1 MATTVQ
7 ARLDAET
14 AAILKRVARERG
26 WSSSQAVRE
35 GIHLLAPQS
44 DAVKS
49 VQIHG
54 LGMFDAGVTDL
65 ATNQVKRA
73 VGRLRPEN
81 AVGGTF
87 HQQSGQWQRLP
98 ADLAPDRERGTSF
111 PSAHAANSAALALL
125 AMCFWPGLRR
135 GVWALPLLVGWSR
148 VYLGK
153 HYPSDVLGGWLLGL
167 CVGWLCW
174 LLWRAAARRWCL
186 QLRAEPAEE

>member
-65 ATNQVKRA
+65 ATNKKHLEGL
-73 VGRLRPEN
+73 GRSSMP
-81 AVGGTF
+81 GGKT
-87 HQQSGQWQRLP
+87 
-98 ADLAPDRERGTSF
+98 
-111 PSAHAANSAALALL
+111 
-125 AMCFWPGLRR
+125 
-135 GVWALPLLVGWSR
+135 
-148 VYLGK
+148 
-153 HYPSDVLGGWLLGL
+153 
-167 CVGWLCW
+167 
-174 LLWRAAARRWCL
+174 ARKKPVR
-186 QLRAEPAEE
+186 